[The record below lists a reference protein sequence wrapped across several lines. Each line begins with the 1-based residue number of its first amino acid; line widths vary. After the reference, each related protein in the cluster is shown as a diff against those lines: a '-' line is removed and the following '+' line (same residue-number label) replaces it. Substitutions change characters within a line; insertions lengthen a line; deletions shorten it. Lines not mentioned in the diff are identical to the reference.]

1 MYQLSK
7 PNFIWLIFFSF
18 FASLYKHFNSELLS
32 KFMFTFQLISL
43 NVYDAKNPF
52 CFFFP
57 CLGMLMM
64 RNAATKAIQK
74 LIEIQETKSLLQD
87 ELIGTCEEEQH
98 ESQNKRASDSSR
110 DDGRISSADEVS
122 IDESEAAVNT
132 QTITLYADSSSV
144 DCFAREAFEEE
155 KWASS

>member
-1 MYQLSK
+1 M
-7 PNFIWLIFFSF
+7 
-18 FASLYKHFNSELLS
+18 
-32 KFMFTFQLISL
+32 FMMPRTLF
-43 NVYDAKNPF
+43 V
-52 CFFFP
+52 FFP
-57 CLGMLMM
+57 LF
-64 RNAATKAIQK
+64 RYVDDEEWAKNAATKAIQK

-144 DCFAREAFEEE
+144 DCFAREGFEEE